1 MSGTGKTLRTVIPT
15 GNDLIDGLLYG
26 SAWTGMITYAFPTSN
41 SSYSYDGEK
50 YDGFKSI
57 SPAQQNTALFA
68 LEQSYGSAANDG
80 FSVEGFTNA
89 NIAAGSASSATVRFA
104 QSDVPETAYAY
115 IPGAYAQA
123 GDVWFGTE
131 YAGTV
136 NDYRNPVAG
145 NYAWHTLLHELGHA
159 LGLKHGHEAEGAFDA
174 LPSQYDS
181 IEYSIMTYR
190 GYVGG
195 NGYYYEQYG
204 APQTFMM
211 ADIAALQEMYGADFT
226 TNSGNTVY
234 KWTPGSGATLVNGA
248 VAVSPGANRI
258 FATVWDG
265 GGNDT
270 YDLTAYTTG
279 LKVDLRPGQAST
291 FSADQLAWLG
301 GGSNNGFA
309 VGNIFNALLYH
320 GDARSL
326 IENVKGG
333 SAGDSITGNQTANTL
348 WGYGGND
355 VLNGDSGND
364 ALYGSDGRD
373 KIRGGDG
380 NDRILGGSGRDYLS
394 GATGAD
400 TFVYKTPSEST
411 VASTGRDTIYGFLPS
426 EADRIDLSAID
437 ANAMTRTNNGFA
449 FLGGKEFRG
458 NAGEL
463 RYVKEATDTY
473 IYADI
478 NGDKKA
484 DFSIHLD
491 VAIIMEKGFFVL

>member
-1 MSGTGKTLRTVIPT
+1 
-15 GNDLIDGLLYG
+15 
-26 SAWTGMITYAFPTSN
+26 
-41 SSYSYDGEK
+41 
-50 YDGFKSI
+50 
-57 SPAQQNTALFA
+57 
-68 LEQSYGSAANDG
+68 
-80 FSVEGFTNA
+80 
-89 NIAAGSASSATVRFA
+89 
-104 QSDVPETAYAY
+104 
-115 IPGAYAQA
+115 
-123 GDVWFGTE
+123 
-131 YAGTV
+131 
-136 NDYRNPVAG
+136 
-145 NYAWHTLLHELGHA
+145 
-159 LGLKHGHEAEGAFDA
+159 
-174 LPSQYDS
+174 
-181 IEYSIMTYR
+181 
-190 GYVGG
+190 
-195 NGYYYEQYG
+195 
-204 APQTFMM
+204 
-211 ADIAALQEMYGADFT
+211 
-226 TNSGNTVY
+226 
-234 KWTPGSGATLVNGA
+234 
-248 VAVSPGANRI
+248 
-258 FATVWDG
+258 
-265 GGNDT
+265 
-270 YDLTAYTTG
+270 
-279 LKVDLRPGQAST
+279 
-291 FSADQLAWLG
+291 
-301 GGSNNGFA
+301 
-309 VGNIFNALLYH
+309 
-320 GDARSL
+320 
-326 IENVKGG
+326 NVKGG
-333 SAGDSITGNQTANTL
+333 SAADSITGNQAANTL

-484 DFSIHLD
+484 DISIHLD